1 MTDRFEDACP
11 SCGAQGSEECATP
24 TGRDHLSRR
33 RLIVRLMERD
43 DFNRRAPIGTTVR
56 FWPGAREGEGRIAK
70 TRTPAW
76 LMTSAVVVSV
86 EGYPGGIALS
96 HVEVLGSTELEPE
109 GRAEEAE
116 RLLNEA
122 MFGFHGLAAHDHTD
136 GA

>member
-11 SCGAQGSEECATP
+11 SCGAQGSDECGTP

-96 HVEVLGSTELEPE
+96 HVEVLGSGDPS
-109 GRAEEAE
+109 
-116 RLLNEA
+116 
-122 MFGFHGLAAHDHTD
+122 
-136 GA
+136 

>member
-96 HVEVLGSTELEPE
+96 HVEVLGSADPSPTCTK
-109 GRAEEAE
+109 GTYR
-116 RLLNEA
+116 
-122 MFGFHGLAAHDHTD
+122 D
-136 GA
+136 

>member
-33 RLIVRLMERD
+33 RLTVRLMERD

-76 LMTSAVVVSV
+76 LMPSAVVVSV

-96 HVEVLGSTELEPE
+96 HVEVLGSGDQEQSN
-109 GRAEEAE
+109 G
-116 RLLNEA
+116 
-122 MFGFHGLAAHDHTD
+122 
-136 GA
+136 